1 MAARSYVGDAVHIT
15 GATSSDRER
24 GPTSMKLNIDDL
36 ARIKLLRLAG
46 TNFGICGAWHLHP
59 RVGAWR
65 ASDADFAAWESMYEY
80 VNEVEGRW
88 EPAIAAIVAV
98 PEDDGSL
105 AHPQLAAWTTTK
117 QDGRLVTEPSRIVQ
131 RPDSPVDATS
141 SATGAIVQA
150 IGALQRAAGRLAELD
165 RVDEAH
171 RCDIAARAARPFP
184 RRAPAHLRP
193 RRARPAGDGHR
204 KTART

>member
-1 MAARSYVGDAVHIT
+1 
-15 GATSSDRER
+15 
-24 GPTSMKLNIDDL
+24 MKLNIDDL

-80 VNEVEGRW
+80 INEVEGRW

-117 QDGRLVTEPSRIVQ
+117 QDGRLVTEPSRIV
-131 RPDSPVDATS
+131 
-141 SATGAIVQA
+141 
-150 IGALQRAAGRLAELD
+150 RAAG
-165 RVDEAH
+165 
-171 RCDIAARAARPFP
+171 
-184 RRAPAHLRP
+184 
-193 RRARPAGDGHR
+193 
-204 KTART
+204 